1 MNKKCLYVVGIG
13 PGQYSDMTI
22 KSAKVLNSCDVIV
35 GYTVYCDLVRPMFED
50 KKFISTPMMKEEE
63 RVRLALEEADKG
75 KKVAL
80 ICSGDAGIYG
90 LLGLAYELG
99 TEYPEVEIKAST
111 GVTAAISGGA
121 VLGAPLIHDFCC
133 ISLSNRLTPF
143 ELIEKRL
150 RAAAQTDMVIVLYN
164 PESKSRSGFLK
175 KACEILLEEIEEER
189 VCGIARNIGRDGE
202 DSQVCTLAE
211 LKDTP
216 VDMFSTVFIGN
227 SSTRNIM
234 GLMVTAR
241 GYQSER

>member
-1 MNKKCLYVVGIG
+1 MNN
-13 PGQYSDMTI
+13 
-22 KSAKVLNSCDVIV
+22 AKGFAKD
-35 GYTVYCDLVRPMFED
+35 F
-50 KKFISTPMMKEEE
+50 
-63 RVRLALEEADKG
+63 
-75 KKVAL
+75 
-80 ICSGDAGIYG
+80 
-90 LLGLAYELG
+90 
-99 TEYPEVEIKAST
+99 PEVSIKATT

-164 PESKSRSGFLK
+164 PESKSRAGFLR

-202 DSQVCTLAE
+202 NSQVLTLGE
-211 LKDTP
+211 LKETP
-216 VDMFSTVFIGN
+216 ADMFSTVFIGN

>member
-1 MNKKCLYVVGIG
+1 MSEKCLYVVGIG
-13 PGQYSDMTI
+13 PGSYSDMTI
-22 KSAKVLNSCDVIV
+22 RSAKVLNCCDVIV

-63 RVRLALEEADKG
+63 RVILALKEADTG

-80 ICSGDAGIYG
+80 VCSGDAGIYG
-90 LLGLAYELG
+90 LLGLVYELG
-99 TEYPEVEIKAST
+99 VDFPEVAIKVTT
-111 GVTAAISGGA
+111 GVTAAVSGGA

-164 PESKSRSGFLK
+164 PESKLRAGFLK
-175 KACEILLEEIEEER
+175 KACEILMETIEDTR

-202 DSQVCTLAE
+202 SSEVLTLAE
-211 LKDTP
+211 LKETP
-216 VDMFSTVFIGN
+216 ADMFSTVFIGN